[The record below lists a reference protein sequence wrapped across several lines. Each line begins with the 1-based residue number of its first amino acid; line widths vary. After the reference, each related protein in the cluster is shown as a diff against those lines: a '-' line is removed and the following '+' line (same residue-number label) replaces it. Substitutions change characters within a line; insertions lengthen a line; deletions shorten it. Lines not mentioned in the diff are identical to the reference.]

1 MLEFHTRWAVRPMD
15 VFQAMN
21 ELKPTIVHFSGHG
34 TTADTLVV

>member
-1 MLEFHTRWAVRPMD
+1 MD